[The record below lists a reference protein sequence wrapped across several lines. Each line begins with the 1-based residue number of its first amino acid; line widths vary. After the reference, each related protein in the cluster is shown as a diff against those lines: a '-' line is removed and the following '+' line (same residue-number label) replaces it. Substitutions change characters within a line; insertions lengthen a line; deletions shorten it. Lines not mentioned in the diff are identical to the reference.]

1 MSDAEQLGKIRDRID
16 AIDEQVHQ
24 LLNQRAEAAME
35 VARIKLSADPNAV
48 FYRPEREAQVLRM
61 VQQRNQGP
69 LDDEEVARLFREIMS
84 ACLALERPLQIAY
97 LGPAGTFT
105 QAAALKHFGHSVRT
119 ESLGSIP
126 DV

>member
-48 FYRPEREAQVLRM
+48 FYR
-61 VQQRNQGP
+61 
-69 LDDEEVARLFREIMS
+69 
-84 ACLALERPLQIAY
+84 
-97 LGPAGTFT
+97 
-105 QAAALKHFGHSVRT
+105 
-119 ESLGSIP
+119 
-126 DV
+126 

>member
-24 LLNQRAEAAME
+24 LLNQRAGAAME

-84 ACLALERPLQIAY
+84 ACLA
-97 LGPAGTFT
+97 
-105 QAAALKHFGHSVRT
+105 
-119 ESLGSIP
+119 
-126 DV
+126 

>member
-61 VQQRNQGP
+61 VQKSVIKVR
-69 LDDEEVARLFREIMS
+69 LMMRKSRVYFARS
-84 ACLALERPLQIAY
+84 CRPVWL
-97 LGPAGTFT
+97 
-105 QAAALKHFGHSVRT
+105 
-119 ESLGSIP
+119 
-126 DV
+126 